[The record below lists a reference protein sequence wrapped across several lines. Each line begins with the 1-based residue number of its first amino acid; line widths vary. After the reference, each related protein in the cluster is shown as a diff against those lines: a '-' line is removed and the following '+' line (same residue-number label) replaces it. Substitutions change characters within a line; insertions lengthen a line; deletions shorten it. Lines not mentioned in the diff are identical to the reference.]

1 MVDYVIV
8 EIDGNNDCIWLAVN
22 PAAGALTIPSKNDS
36 PSAPPPGIDFSIFR
50 SWRRDGNVIFVANHS
65 ISDHPLIPTKPTH
78 NRGVVGPSGF
88 ILRKIEGI
96 GCEVTYVLTV
106 PSSDTVRIVIGE
118 LVGRSRIAV
127 ERMRELGNL
136 LCNGDIVPSSEIP
149 QNLLM
154 TKQSTS
160 SAENG
165 DASGN
170 TPRKGP
176 SACIIS

>member
-1 MVDYVIV
+1 M
-8 EIDGNNDCIWLAVN
+8 WLAIN
-22 PAAGALTIPSKNDS
+22 PAFGASAIPSKNNS
-36 PSAPPPGIDFSIFR
+36 PSVPPPGIDFSMFR

-65 ISDHPLIPTKPTH
+65 ISDHPLIPTRPAY
-78 NRGVVGPSGF
+78 NRSVVGPSGF
-88 ILRKIEGI
+88 IFRNIEGI

-127 ERMRELGNL
+127 ERMRELGNI

-149 QNLLM
+149 QNMLM
-154 TKQSTS
+154 TKQSS
-160 SAENG
+160 SMAENG
-165 DASGN
+165 DVSGN
-170 TPRKGP
+170 TPKKGP